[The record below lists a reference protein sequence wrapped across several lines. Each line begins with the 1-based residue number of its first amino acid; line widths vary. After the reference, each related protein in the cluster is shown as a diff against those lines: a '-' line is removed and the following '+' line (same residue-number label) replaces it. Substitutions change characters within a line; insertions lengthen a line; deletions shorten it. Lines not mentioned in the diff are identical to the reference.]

1 MLLNR
6 KLINKMA
13 KVMAVVMVV
22 VFVSYMALANY

>member
-13 KVMAVVMVV
+13 KVIAVVMVV
-22 VFVSYMALANY
+22 VFVSYMAMVR